1 MLTQSDVK
9 ELFWYRR
16 GNLIWKPRPQS
27 AFRSYAAYVMWNKRY
42 ANKKA
47 GSKNNRGYVKF
58 GLNKVYYMVHRIVWL
73 YHYGWLPEALD
84 HINGKC
90 WDNRLSNLR
99 PATQM
104 ENSWNRRAVT
114 KKTTTNIKGVYQRK
128 DGLYEAHI
136 CANNKRYYLGR
147 YVLKSDA
154 VKRVREAREELH
166 KTFARHN

>member
-1 MLTQSDVK
+1 MLTQNDVK

-16 GNLIWKPRPQS
+16 GNLIWKPRPQA

-47 GSKNNRGYVKF
+47 GCKNSRGYVKIAID
-58 GLNKVYYMVHRIVWL
+58 KAHYTAHRLVWL

-84 HINGKC
+84 HINGKT
-90 WDNRLSNLR
+90 WDNRISNLR
-99 PATQM
+99 AANSM
-104 ENSWNRRAVT
+104 ENSWNRRAV
-114 KKTTTNIKGVYQRK
+114 KNTTTNIKGVYLTK
-128 DGLYEAHI
+128 NGLYEAHI

-154 VKRVREAREELH
+154 IRRVREAREALH